1 MLTSSPTKAA
11 FIPRA
16 VWLKVQSLGSPTNRW
31 VGRDPLILTI
41 LEICAI
47 QWRLTRSADPAAIG
61 LAQIIFLI
69 RINPDSEFASP
80 KPNP

>member
-1 MLTSSPTKAA
+1 MFTSNPTKAA

-16 VWLKVQSLGSPTNRW
+16 VWLKDQSLSSPTNQS
-31 VGRDPLILTI
+31 VGRDPLIRTI

-47 QWRLTRSADPAAIG
+47 QWWLTQSADPAAKG
-61 LAQIIFLI
+61 WAQIIFLI
-69 RINPDSEFASP
+69 RISPDSECASP

>member
-1 MLTSSPTKAA
+1 MFTSNPTKAA

-16 VWLKVQSLGSPTNRW
+16 VWLKDQSLSSPTNRS
-31 VGRDPLILTI
+31 VGRGPLIRII

-47 QWRLTRSADPAAIG
+47 QWWLTKSAVPAAMG
-61 LAQIIFLI
+61 WAQFIFLI
-69 RINPDSEFASP
+69 RISPDSACPLP

>member
-1 MLTSSPTKAA
+1 MLTSNPTKAA

-16 VWLKVQSLGSPTNRW
+16 VWLKDQSLSSPTNRS
-31 VGRDPLILTI
+31 VGRHPHIRTI

-47 QWRLTRSADPAAIG
+47 QWWLTQSADPAAMG
-61 LAQIIFLI
+61 WAQIIFLI
-69 RINPDSEFASP
+69 RISPDSECASP